1 MRAVLS
7 LSVALLLGNIRLTLT
22 LVSLLGVLVWKWKSG
37 LDEHLA
43 NQEILRDPTYAM
55 YHSAVEAQGG
65 SLYITTLVYIAV
77 ALVAGTLIVLAA
89 KALGARKRRKDE
101 EARQKA
107 SWQTKVASDLEVK
120 EAAKRDEARVSAV
133 KSADHLSKDCDCGLY
148 KKLWGFVE
156 GGPVQWEVHQG
167 ETEILGVLVRVEE
180 LERVFGEAE
189 SFYHETLEEMLC
201 AAGAPHYWRAVEG
214 DGRTY
219 EMLDDIGILVRRPAY
234 LSRFARRSKPKVEAN

>member
-1 MRAVLS
+1 
-7 LSVALLLGNIRLTLT
+7 
-22 LVSLLGVLVWKWKSG
+22 
-37 LDEHLA
+37 
-43 NQEILRDPTYAM
+43 M

-156 GGPVQWEVHQG
+156 GGPIQWEVHQG
-167 ETEILGVLVRVEE
+167 ESEILGVLVRVEE
-180 LERVFGEAE
+180 PREGV
-189 SFYHETLEEMLC
+189 
-201 AAGAPHYWRAVEG
+201 WRS
-214 DGRTY
+214 R
-219 EMLDDIGILVRRPAY
+219 ILLPRDPGGNALRR
-234 LSRFARRSKPKVEAN
+234 RRSPLLEGSRG